1 MKKGLLSKILV
12 CGLAGI
18 LTLGLV
24 GCGAKEDDSKD
35 EKKLVIGT
43 SADYPPYEFL
53 DSKNNIVGFDIM
65 IAEEIAKDMGYEL
78 EVKNME
84 FDSLVAGVQSGKID
98 FAISGMTPTE
108 ERKENVDFSDIYY
121 VAEHG
126 IIVRNEDKDTYKTLD
141 DLAGKKVGV
150 QKGSIQVDLAKDNI
164 KDVELKELGKV
175 TDLMLELQNKK
186 VDAIVVELPVAKL
199 NVEKNKDLSLM
210 DLSLKDE
217 NGGSAVAVK
226 KGNTELVEKIN
237 KTLNKLM
244 EEKKVDEFIVKATEL
259 YNEQ

>member
-24 GCGAKEDDSKD
+24 GCGAKEEDKKD
-35 EKKLVIGT
+35 TNKLVIGT

-108 ERKENVDFSDIYY
+108 ERKESVDFSDIYY